1 MQNLFMKEVSSYS
14 FVFPQNFKDV
24 KNINFNNPVLWILNN
39 HLIPPHIGFSFEK
52 KYYSL
57 KAYGKD
63 ENVLVDN
70 LINRFNHKKIPIV
83 FMELDFPIKKDSLL
97 DAFNK
102 YDYAG
107 DLSST
112 CITPILQIFK
122 LSKPTIIL
130 PQLLDFLFNNN
141 YVKTNAFINQKSNIV
156 GVRKYSREEIVSIN
170 QEMKNARRK

>member
-14 FVFPQNFKDV
+14 FVFSQNFKEF

-39 HLIPPHIGFSFEK
+39 HLIPPHIGFSMEK
-52 KYYSL
+52 KYHSL

-70 LINRFNHKKIPIV
+70 LIKRFNHKKIPIV
-83 FMELDFPIKKDSLL
+83 FIELDFHLKMEDFINT
-97 DAFNK
+97 FNR

-122 LSKPTIIL
+122 LPKSTFIL
-130 PQLLDFLFNNN
+130 PQLLDFLYDNNF
-141 YVKTNAFINQKSNIV
+141 VKTRAYINQKSNII
-156 GVRKYSREEIVSIN
+156 GIRNYSREEIVSIN